1 MCLLPS
7 WTNFFFFFFCCVLF
21 FVCLQI
27 YLEAAI
33 HKNGLICL
41 GNPQA
46 TVVLKHLHTLNSE
59 ALTQLVTKHE
69 KVRDKCLGDL
79 KTCLCSISWFLSET
93 LTSQPSLSHYYNVL
107 WTFDP
112 HASLVPHSSICLTDS
127 AHIGPKQAISCWCQ
141 PLLSSVKVGRPCM
154 AKPSSAVTQIKPAGQ
169 TGN

>member
-1 MCLLPS
+1 MKSHFKFVQNLNLMRKIVP
-7 WTNFFFFFFCCVLF
+7 FAILDKFLF

-69 KVRDKCLGDL
+69 
-79 KTCLCSISWFLSET
+79 S
-93 LTSQPSLSHYYNVL
+93 
-107 WTFDP
+107 
-112 HASLVPHSSICLTDS
+112 
-127 AHIGPKQAISCWCQ
+127 
-141 PLLSSVKVGRPCM
+141 
-154 AKPSSAVTQIKPAGQ
+154 
-169 TGN
+169 